1 MIPKLLICL
10 WWMCCLTL
18 ESFHANSQNTQR
30 FNTFGYNVNEG
41 LLQSTIGDAVID
53 DNNYLWISFPNGIQ
67 KFDGNNF
74 HNIEIQPGL
83 PEDKHIQFYRTEKNL
98 YLTHRLGI
106 SRYNIQSDKFQLIYS
121 FSENNKALHII
132 GEYNNKLFIY
142 LDDGSVIELHLSNFK
157 IENQVPQQ
165 LPPFKVRPA
174 LENPIVSKANK
185 NHKTAIALHGVVYLY
200 DLKNHS
206 VKKFE
211 KLAEESISSLLLDD
225 NDNIIIVNYYNK
237 FDFIEVNSSTGISKH
252 ISLPKDNT
260 YQGYR
265 LYFYNYFNKWFLANV
280 ENLYQ
285 FTEKLDSLEF
295 RLVNSQS
302 NPIGEGETI
311 RLIVPDKFK
320 NLYCITVREGIRKVM
335 YKNYPLKYF
344 GLPHRETKHI
354 LNIHVNKNLNH
365 IYMGTSGNGLIVF
378 DTMQKVVQHIT
389 QLPGTKEKFS
399 VSSILP
405 GINDDILLVL
415 NGVPYMYVID
425 KNLNFKTRVE
435 ITNPNLHKPVAP
447 KYFGNVVYRD
457 NHGAITHGDGCLYKV
472 NFHPY
477 QVEEYSFS
485 EHYIITASY
494 INNHVIYHVEDDL
507 VYLDPKTFKEIKRVH
522 LPNTGMVRTFLPTS
536 DNHLLIGT
544 NKGIIKTKADGT
556 MLWHIRKE
564 DGLPDECIYAIAI
577 DQVNNIWCSTN
588 KGILCLDPNGN
599 ILQLKKEDGLQENE
613 FNTNVV
619 FQSPDGE
626 IYFGGVNGATSFY
639 PDEVIKVVDS
649 VKILITGIRVNHQQK
664 FTDTAIWNLKQI
676 ELQHDENAISFD
688 LVAMGS
694 LNPDQYVYQ
703 YRLVGMDNEWIQKS
717 DMQSI
722 RYLLPPGKYTLQ
734 LYASRLFN
742 KNAKPLK
749 ELRIIIHPPFY
760 KTWWFATIIGLILLG
775 SLIFGINRYNR
786 SKYIGRLRELE
797 NEHRIQMERERISR
811 DLHDNIGAFANAVLY
826 KAQTIGENPQVDLE
840 VIEDLK
846 FASKDIILSLRET
859 IWAFKKESY
868 SSQECM
874 LRIRNF
880 IQTLHRYYENINIH
894 INENHESEKTL
905 SYSRALDLVRL
916 VQEAVTNSLKHAKP
930 KNIMV
935 TSTIDKDKWIVEVK
949 DDGMG
954 FDVVRVNLGNGL
966 DNMKKRAV
974 KSGFEFSLFS
984 KVGEGT
990 RVTLVIS

>member
-1 MIPKLLICL
+1 
-10 WWMCCLTL
+10 
-18 ESFHANSQNTQR
+18 
-30 FNTFGYNVNEG
+30 
-41 LLQSTIGDAVID
+41 
-53 DNNYLWISFPNGIQ
+53 
-67 KFDGNNF
+67 
-74 HNIEIQPGL
+74 L
-83 PEDKHIQFYRTEKNL
+83 P
-98 YLTHRLGI
+98 
-106 SRYNIQSDKFQLIYS
+106 
-121 FSENNKALHII
+121 
-132 GEYNNKLFIY
+132 
-142 LDDGSVIELHLSNFK
+142 V
-157 IENQVPQQ
+157 
-165 LPPFKVRPA
+165 
-174 LENPIVSKANK
+174 
-185 NHKTAIALHGVVYLY
+185 
-200 DLKNHS
+200 
-206 VKKFE
+206 
-211 KLAEESISSLLLDD
+211 
-225 NDNIIIVNYYNK
+225 
-237 FDFIEVNSSTGISKH
+237 
-252 ISLPKDNT
+252 
-260 YQGYR
+260 
-265 LYFYNYFNKWFLANV
+265 
-280 ENLYQ
+280 
-285 FTEKLDSLEF
+285 
-295 RLVNSQS
+295 
-302 NPIGEGETI
+302 
-311 RLIVPDKFK
+311 
-320 NLYCITVREGIRKVM
+320 
-335 YKNYPLKYF
+335 
-344 GLPHRETKHI
+344 
-354 LNIHVNKNLNH
+354 
-365 IYMGTSGNGLIVF
+365 
-378 DTMQKVVQHIT
+378 
-389 QLPGTKEKFS
+389 
-399 VSSILP
+399 
-405 GINDDILLVL
+405 
-415 NGVPYMYVID
+415 
-425 KNLNFKTRVE
+425 
-435 ITNPNLHKPVAP
+435 
-447 KYFGNVVYRD
+447 
-457 NHGAITHGDGCLYKV
+457 
-472 NFHPY
+472 
-477 QVEEYSFS
+477 
-485 EHYIITASY
+485 
-494 INNHVIYHVEDDL
+494 
-507 VYLDPKTFKEIKRVH
+507 
-522 LPNTGMVRTFLPTS
+522 
-536 DNHLLIGT
+536 
-544 NKGIIKTKADGT
+544 
-556 MLWHIRKE
+556 
-564 DGLPDECIYAIAI
+564 ECIYAIAI
-577 DQVNNIWCSTN
+577 DQVYNIWCSTN

-990 RVTLVIS
+990 RITLVIS